1 MRMNKNKSPLRLVTS
16 SFHPAIAAS
25 AQAPAMAAT
34 HEHYR
39 RAKNFTRD
47 SRGNAETRSMLGLLD
62 EVLGKTRALDI
73 DEARVAPLRL
83 AHAQRQIEAL
93 KKELAELRGLVHV
106 DHLTGTLNRS
116 GLDQAYLREA
126 ARADRQA
133 APLGTAL
140 LDIDN
145 FKTLNDT
152 HGHQAGDAAL
162 MHFAA
167 VIRRTLRPSDTVVRF
182 GGEEFLFLLP
192 DSSPQQTARALARLR
207 ADLGR
212 SPLVYMKRKLPLTF
226 SAGIAVRKPGESCD
240 ALVSRADR
248 ALYKA
253 KGAGKN
259 RNMTAD

>member
-1 MRMNKNKSPLRLVTS
+1 MRLSKDKPNLRLVTP
-16 SFHPAIAAS
+16 SFHPAIAS
-25 AQAPAMAAT
+25 SAPAAAAT
-34 HEHYR
+34 PHDFYR
-39 RAKNFTRD
+39 RPENVARD
-47 SRGNAETRSMLGLLD
+47 ARGGEPGGRPGLLD
-62 EVLGKTRALDI
+62 EALGDAHQPAD

-93 KKELAELRGLVHV
+93 KKELQELRGLVHI
-106 DHLTGTLNRS
+106 DHLTGALNRC

-140 LDIDN
+140 LDLDN

-162 MHFAA
+162 VHFAA

-192 DSSPQQTARALARLR
+192 DSSQQQTARALARLQ

-212 SPLVYMKRKLPLTF
+212 SPLAYKKRKLPMTF
-226 SAGIAVRKPGESCD
+226 SAGIAVRKPGETSD
-240 ALVSRADR
+240 ALISRADR

-259 RNMTAD
+259 RTMTAD